1 MVALIDTQ
9 KLANNAALI
18 RFAGGILRWLAPV
31 LTLGRTVIVTRHA
44 DAVDV
49 LERDQDFTIAEV
61 NGATMTRLNGPFI
74 LGMDRSEAYLRERAI
89 LGRCVH
95 QDDADRIR
103 QLVRA
108 NAAELLVAARPS
120 GSLDVV
126 QGFARPAATRLVAD
140 YIGVPGP
147 DEATMMRWMRILFW
161 EAFLNSAADPEVRRR
176 ADGASGEFQAY
187 ANALIAERRV
197 EVDAGKDVPDD
208 MLTRLLLV
216 DRDEATRLG
225 DDGIRRNL
233 GGVVVGAVDT
243 TSKAIANLVDELLRR
258 PKELAA
264 AQAAA
269 RAGDVEL
276 VGRYAFEALRFN
288 PVAPV
293 MVRHVRRATV
303 VGTGRRRK
311 KKLRGGGSIL
321 IGALPAM
328 FDSAVFENPRSFRV
342 DRPVVGDLIFGHG
355 MHACYGMHVNRIQI
369 PELTAALLRCDLRR
383 APGGKGKVLYEGQF
397 PDRLLVD
404 LGGRS

>member
-1 MVALIDTQ
+1 MVTATTTQ
-9 KLANNAALI
+9 KWANNAALI
-18 RFAGGILRWLAPV
+18 RFVGGILRRLVPV

-61 NGATMTRLNGPFI
+61 NDAKMTRLNGPFI
-74 LGMDRSEAYLRERAI
+74 LGMDRSETYIRERAI
-89 LGRCVH
+89 LGQCVH
-95 QDDADRIR
+95 REDLRRILD
-103 QLVRA
+103 LVQA
-108 NAAELLVAARPS
+108 NAEELLAAARPS

-161 EAFLNSAADPEVRRR
+161 EAFLNTAADPEVSRR
-176 ADGASGEFQAY
+176 ADQAGGEFRAY

-197 EVDAGKDVPDD
+197 EVEAGKDVPDD
-208 MLTRLLLV
+208 MLTRLLLG
-216 DRDEATRLG
+216 DQDEVTRLG
-225 DDGIRRNL
+225 DDGIRRNV
-233 GGVVVGAVDT
+233 GGVLVGAVDT

-269 RAGDVEL
+269 REGDVEL

-293 MVRHVRRATV
+293 MVRHVGRATL
-303 VGTGRRRK
+303 VGAGVRRK
-311 KKLRGGGSIL
+311 KKIRGGGSIL

-328 FDSAVFENPRSFRV
+328 FDPEVFENPRSFRV

-355 MHACYGMHVNRIQI
+355 LHACYGMHVNRIQI
-369 PELTAALLRCDLRR
+369 PELTTALLRCKIRR
-383 APGGKGKVLYEGQF
+383 AVGSRGKVLYEGPF

-404 LGGRS
+404 LGGRG